1 MSVFDVRKRD
11 GLARIGVLKDGETII
26 STPAACDMQKLFPS
40 LGERAFTNLP
50 LSAGVSDVEAF
61 FEAGAEPSAVH
72 PNAEAADDAGV
83 YLFANWEKKR

>member
-11 GLARIGVLKDGETII
+11 GLARIGMLKDGETII

-50 LSAGVSDVEAF
+50 RSAGV
-61 FEAGAEPSAVH
+61 
-72 PNAEAADDAGV
+72 
-83 YLFANWEKKR
+83 